1 MFTLFYFSFTATR
14 ERGRKW
20 WGKEN
25 EMGLEPWASKK
36 PTTMP
41 KVYYT
46 SDIAT
51 TACLEYNSISR
62 LFCAKKKRLVIR
74 EGNGEDEQNKDFP
87 PFLQAR

>member
-1 MFTLFYFSFTATR
+1 M
-14 ERGRKW
+14 W

-62 LFCAKKKRLVIR
+62 LFCAKKK
-74 EGNGEDEQNKDFP
+74 KD
-87 PFLQAR
+87 L